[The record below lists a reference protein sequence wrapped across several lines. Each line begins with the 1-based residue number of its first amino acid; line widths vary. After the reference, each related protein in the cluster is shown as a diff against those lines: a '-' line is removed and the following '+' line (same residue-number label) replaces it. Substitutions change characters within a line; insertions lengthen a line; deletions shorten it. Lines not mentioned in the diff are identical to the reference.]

1 LAPET
6 ISTHYLFVYGTLR
19 KGVDIPINK
28 KIADDVEWIGVGQ
41 LKGSLYDIGSYP
53 GAVNDSSASVI
64 KGDVFKLLH
73 PEKTLTILDK
83 YERFYP
89 DNLNLTKSDY
99 IRKDE
104 TIELD
109 NGEKVKA
116 GIYWYNQSVKGKVL
130 IEKGDYLIYL
140 KEKKTA
146 K

>member
-1 LAPET
+1 M
-6 ISTHYLFVYGTLR
+6 THQTTNTKYLFVYGTLR

-28 KIADDVEWIGVGQ
+28 KIGKDLEWIGVGK

-64 KGDVFKLLH
+64 KGDVFKLLN
-73 PEKTLTILDK
+73 PEKTLAILDK

-89 DNLNLTKSDY
+89 DNLTKSDY

-104 TIELD
+104 TIELESD
-109 NGEKVKA
+109 EQVVA
-116 GIYWYNQSVKGKVL
+116 GIYWYNQSVKGKVW
-130 IEKGDYLIYL
+130 IEKGDYLEYL